1 MRMSGAV
8 RSRKKR
14 SPELE
19 RLIRTLEVVATDL
32 PRILRQEKAVAFE
45 RLDSVESYEA
55 HMRQISRIPEHLEA
69 LSRTIGLSLQ
79 VEGATDHLSRI
90 FRAIST
96 SRGVTLREAPVPV
109 RTVTSEGGASDPSD
123 GVVVPSDLMS
133 PLAIRKTSTDQRE
146 NAPEVLSHRVNP
158 DTGDLQKEETSE
170 EVRFHPMDLNLQ
182 KVRDAI
188 VPGGG
193 ICGRSMYESSRARLV
208 TARASGDGP
217 WRFQF
222 RRGSLEW
229 AAQGVE
235 TGLRGVAA
243 LICADRGYIQVPA
256 ELLLQRAETHLMR
269 STGGNPI
276 LRPSVAVFGS
286 EAILHPGA
294 MAKTRPGEATKHA
307 FVEF

>member
-1 MRMSGAV
+1 MSGAI

-45 RLDSVESYEA
+45 RLDSVEAYEA
-55 HMRQISRIPEHLEA
+55 HMRQIARIPEHLEA
-69 LSRTIGLSLQ
+69 LSKTIGLSLQ
-79 VEGATDHLSRI
+79 VEGATDHISRI

-96 SRGVTLREAPVPV
+96 SRGVGPREETVPV
-109 RTVTSEGGASDPSD
+109 RTRTSEGNSSAPSD
-123 GVVVPSDLMS
+123 GVVVPSVPGS
-133 PLAIRKTSTDQRE
+133 PTVVRKTSTDQRE
-146 NAPEVLSHRVNP
+146 NVPDVLSHRVNP
-158 DTGDLQKEETSE
+158 DTGDLQKGEPSE
-170 EVRFHPMDLNLQ
+170 GIRFHPIDLNLQ

-188 VPGGG
+188 VPGGQV
-193 ICGRSMYESSRARLV
+193 CGRSMYESSRARLV

-229 AAQGVE
+229 AAQGAE
-235 TGLRGVAA
+235 AGLRGVAA

-294 MAKTRPGEATKHA
+294 MAKTRPGEATKHV